1 MVAPGQECDLRRT
14 EPMSFNTISEI
25 LEDIRAGRM
34 VVMFDDEDRENEDD
48 LIMSAQRV
56 RPRRS
61 ATLANLT
68 VYDPLGRKS
77 GGI

>member
-1 MVAPGQECDLRRT
+1 
-14 EPMSFNTISEI
+14 
-25 LEDIRAGRM
+25 M

-61 ATLANLT
+61 ATLAKLT
-68 VYDPLGRKS
+68 VYDPPPSIFRCGARRVS
-77 GGI
+77 

>member
-1 MVAPGQECDLRRT
+1 
-14 EPMSFNTISEI
+14 MSFNTILEI

-56 RPRRS
+56 RPRHS
-61 ATLANLT
+61 ATLAKLT
-68 VYDPLGRKS
+68 VYDPPPSIFRCAARRVS
-77 GGI
+77 